1 MNAGMQLQ
9 KFTWSLLLTLIVSLN
24 IYSQNTNN
32 KGFISLFNGEN
43 LDGWVGDKQAY
54 HVENGMIVI
63 DPEKQGG
70 DGNLYTEAEFSDFI
84 LRFEFQLTK
93 DANNGLGIHAPLTG
107 NVAYEGKELQIIDNK
122 QTKYGKLKPWQYHG
136 SVYGVIPAKTGF
148 QKPVGEWNEQEVTVK
163 GSSIKVVLN
172 GHIILDGDVLEA
184 SKNGTIDGR
193 DHPGLQKTNGHIGF
207 LGHGDVVRFRNITI
221 KDLSRD

>member
-32 KGFISLFNGEN
+32 KDFISLFNGKN

>member
-1 MNAGMQLQ
+1 MFSTVMLLFVGLIAVAQQVDDPG
-9 KFTWSLLLTLIVSLN
+9 FT
-24 IYSQNTNN
+24 
-32 KGFISLFNGEN
+32 SLFNGEN
-43 LDGWVGDKQAY
+43 LDGWVGDTEAY
-54 HVENGMIVI
+54 YADNGIIVI

-70 DGNLYTEAEFSDFI
+70 DGNLYTEEEFSDFI

-136 SVYGVIPAKTGF
+136 SVYGVIPAKTGY
-148 QKPVGEWNEQEVTVK
+148 QKPVGEWNQQEVTVK

-172 GHIILDGDVLEA
+172 GHTILDGDVLEA
-184 SKNGTIDGR
+184 SKNGTIDGK
-193 DHPGLQKTNGHIGF
+193 DHPGLQKTTGHIGF
-207 LGHGDVVRFRNITI
+207 LGHGDVVRFRNIRI
-221 KDLSRD
+221 KDLRE